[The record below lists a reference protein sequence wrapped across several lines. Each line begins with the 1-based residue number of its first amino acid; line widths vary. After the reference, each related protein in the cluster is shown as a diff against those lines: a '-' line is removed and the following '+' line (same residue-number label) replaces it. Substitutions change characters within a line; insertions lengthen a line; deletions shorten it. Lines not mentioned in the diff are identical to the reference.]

1 MKPSEFH
8 FSDRLEH
15 EGMPCLAGPAFKGK
29 LLQWG
34 LETSLK
40 RKCMRFTGH
49 FDEKADPE
57 PFFKQLFSLPALKEA
72 IKVGGGVENVLCFV
86 GLLLTVY
93 PVLLSFSYANIFIA
107 LVSCAHLA

>member
-1 MKPSEFH
+1 MKSSEFH
-8 FSDRLEH
+8 FGDRPEH
-15 EGMPCLAGPAFKGK
+15 EGMPCLTSPAFKGK

-49 FDEKADPE
+49 FDEKANPE

-72 IKVGGGVENVLCFV
+72 MKVIK
-86 GLLLTVY
+86 T
-93 PVLLSFSYANIFIA
+93 
-107 LVSCAHLA
+107 